1 MADIETSGYLETS
14 NVRGSLADGPECH
27 LNAGGVEIGHDGADA
42 DLVAI
47 GDARKGIRDRDREP
61 LLAHHLDRHAL
72 FAERVVHVIGRVTGH
87 PRDSLGLERPHETVR
102 RLDLHRLLPASFDP
116 AAISALSSPPRAML
130 AHAYLFRWDRQ
141 PHRRRRL
148 MIVDEILG

>member
-27 LNAGGVEIGHDGADA
+27 LNAGGVEIGDDGADA

-47 GDARKGIRDRDREP
+47 GDTRKGIRDRHREP

-72 FAERVVHVIGRVTGH
+72 FAERVVHVIGGVTGH
-87 PRDSLGLERPHETVR
+87 PRNPLGLERPHETVR
-102 RLDLHRLLPASFDP
+102 RLDRHGLLPATFDA
-116 AAISALSSPPRAML
+116 AAISALSSPRRTML
-130 AHAYLFRWDRQ
+130 AQ
-141 PHRRRRL
+141 RL
-148 MIVDEILG
+148 PFSMGPPTSQAAPPDDS